1 MDPVDRE
8 ALRTSP
14 FFTSLP
20 EETRAALVEVA
31 VSRRAA
37 RRQQLFQQGEPAEH
51 MFLVVAG
58 RVKLTQVGA
67 DGEEVIVRFVGPG
80 EILAGITLV
89 PESTYPVRGEMA
101 EGGRLLAWEQRDL
114 ARLAAE
120 HPQLALR
127 TTAVITERL
136 REIQERFRE
145 LATQRVAQRLA
156 RALLRLAR
164 QTGRR
169 TEAGVELDLPL
180 SRQDLAEM
188 TGTTLYSVS
197 RLLSAWEEEGIVA
210 GGRERVVVV
219 SPHRLVQ
226 IAEDLPQPE

>member
-1 MDPVDRE
+1 MDAADRQ
-8 ALRTSP
+8 ALATSP

-20 EETRAALVEVA
+20 EATCRALAAAATSRSAGRRET
-31 VSRRAA
+31 
-37 RRQQLFQQGEPAEH
+37 LFHQGEPAER
-51 MFLVVAG
+51 MFLVTAG
-58 RVKLTQVGA
+58 RVKLTQVGE

-80 EILAGITLV
+80 EILAGIALV
-89 PESTYPVRGEMA
+89 PDATYPVRGEMA
-101 EGGRLLAWEQRDL
+101 EAGRLLAWRRADL
-114 ARLAAE
+114 ARLAEE

-169 TEAGVELDLPL
+169 TDAGVELDLPL

-210 GGRERVVVV
+210 SGRERVVVRA
-219 SPHRLVQ
+219 PHRLVR
-226 IAEDLPQPE
+226 IAEDLPEA

>member
-1 MDPVDRE
+1 MEPLDRE

-14 FFTSLP
+14 FFGSLP
-20 EETRAALVEVA
+20 PETRDAMRRSAVA
-31 VSRRAA
+31 RSAVRGEH
-37 RRQQLFQQGEPAEH
+37 LFHQGEPAELL
-51 MFLVVAG
+51 FLVVSG

-67 DGEEVIVRFVGPG
+67 DGQEVIVRFVGPG
-80 EILAGITLV
+80 QILAGVALV
-89 PESTYPVRGEMA
+89 PGATYPVDGEMVEA
-101 EGGRLLAWEQRDL
+101 GRLLAWARRDL
-114 ARLAAE
+114 ARLAEE

-180 SRQDLAEM
+180 SRRDLAEM
-188 TGTTLYSVS
+188 TGTTLYTVS
-197 RLLSAWEEEGIVA
+197 RQLSAWEDEGIVT
-210 GGRERVVVV
+210 GGRERVVVRA
-219 SPHRLVQ
+219 PHRLAE
-226 IAEDLPQPE
+226 IAEDLPRR

>member
-1 MDPVDRE
+1 MDPADRD

-14 FFTSLP
+14 FFISLP
-20 EETRAALVEVA
+20 EATRTALAAVA
-31 VSRRAA
+31 KPRSAGRRE
-37 RRQQLFQQGEPAEH
+37 QLFQQGEPAER
-51 MFLVVAG
+51 MYLVVAG

-80 EILAGITLV
+80 EILAGIALV
-89 PESTYPVRGEMA
+89 PGSTYPVRGEMA
-101 EGGRLLAWEQRDL
+101 EGGRLVAWARRDL
-114 ARLAAE
+114 ARLAEE

-197 RLLSAWEEEGIVA
+197 RLLSAWEEEGIVVS
-210 GGRERVVVV
+210 GRERVVVV